1 MKTKNAKEIA
11 KIDRRLDRLEAE
23 LATLHKRF
31 NNSTPNSVPS
41 TRNKYSSH
49 IIHHSY
55 LLFPHSFLSNK
66 LFYTFANQHSLRLS
80 PSAKYRE
87 ISLREPRPSGY
98 GEIGTIRSASS

>member
-11 KIDRRLDRLEAE
+11 KLDCLDAE
-23 LATLHKRF
+23 FATLHKRF
-31 NNSTPNSVPS
+31 NNSTPNSVPRS
-41 TRNKYSSH
+41 RNKYSSH

-80 PSAKYRE
+80 PSAKCQG
-87 ISLREPRPSGY
+87 ISLREHHPSGY
-98 GEIGTIRSASS
+98 GEIGTIRSASF

>member
-11 KIDRRLDRLEAE
+11 KIDRQLDRLEAE

-87 ISLREPRPSGY
+87 ISLREHRPSGCD
-98 GEIGTIRSASS
+98 GIGTIRLA